1 MYPKLAG
8 TALCCLLIIAF
19 GGCSSPGSATGPVT
33 DRAQR
38 ARIFDNIHVAS
49 SSKIQHVVIIV
60 QENRSFD
67 NIFAGFP
74 GADAPT
80 YGYEH
85 DGTQVPLGAVSFKG
99 PDLEHSYKAAIVD
112 WAGGQMNGF
121 DLSSPSSPTY
131 PYSFVTRSDVNPY
144 WSMAKQYVLADRMFP
159 TEFGGSF
166 AAHLNLIAGTD
177 KLSSTL
183 AEADNPNNTPW
194 GCDAPSG
201 TTTTTVDSSRKV
213 HNDGPFP
220 CFTQFQTMADTLDA
234 AGVTWKYYAPQTIDC
249 PKRCD
254 GGGLIW
260 SEFDAISNVRNGPD
274 WERNVIYPQTTVLD
288 DAQNGTLASVSW
300 VMPDWKD
307 SDHTGTN
314 SDTGPSWVAAVVNA
328 VGKSQYWNST
338 AIIVLWD
345 DWGGWYDDSSPPQLD
360 FLGLA
365 IRVPCIIISPYAKAH
380 YVSHTQYEFGSVLKF
395 TEESFN
401 LASLGYTDER
411 AVSIADS
418 FNFKQRPRAFVPIKS
433 KYPPPQFLHERPSLR
448 APDNE

>member
-1 MYPKLAG
+1 MYVKLSGFAMC
-8 TALCCLLIIAF
+8 TLLIIAS
-19 GGCSSPGSATGPVT
+19 GGCSSPGSATGPVA
-33 DRAQR
+33 DSVKRAKL
-38 ARIFDNIHVAS
+38 FDNIHVAS
-49 SSKIQHVVIIV
+49 SSKIQHIVIIV

-67 NIFAGFP
+67 NIFAGFA

-85 DGTQVPLGAVSFKG
+85 DGTQVPLSAVSFKG

-112 WAGGQMNGF
+112 WASGQMNGF

-183 AEADNPNNTPW
+183 AEADNPNNAPW
-194 GCDAPSG
+194 GCDAPSR

-274 WERNVIYPQTTVLD
+274 WQRDVIYPQTTVLD

-314 SDTGPSWVAAVVNA
+314 SDYRTIMGGGGRQCRWQISILEFNCNHSALGRLGRLVRRCIAASAGLFRIGDPGA
-328 VGKSQYWNST
+328 VHHY
-338 AIIVLWD
+338 
-345 DWGGWYDDSSPPQLD
+345 
-360 FLGLA
+360 LA
-365 IRVPCIIISPYAKAH
+365 VRQSALCF
-380 YVSHTQYEFGSVLKF
+380 SHTVRVWKRSEVHGRKLQSCVARLY
-395 TEESFN
+395 
-401 LASLGYTDER
+401 R
-411 AVSIADS
+411 
-418 FNFKQRPRAFVPIKS
+418 
-433 KYPPPQFLHERPSLR
+433 
-448 APDNE
+448 